1 MNQVRT
7 FNVLTLA
14 SILLLAGC
22 FGLGDSAEAET
33 SDDDHDHTPNAAPV
47 VSVMQTDGFDC
58 DSGTCEGSLY
68 HAVVDPDGD
77 VMTSG
82 WDTDLD
88 GTIDIQITSN
98 RGYSDISINQQEW
111 EEIEDGDIF
120 TTIAFIAVDS
130 NDAATAELLTVYA
143 YDESDSNSGG
153 GLDLFQFADRDAA
166 NEPDM
171 SANGGDALVHVQ
183 MMQGSSL
190 SWALLEVSIVVDGGG
205 SDKCVELADA
215 DEDGLKCTYSYV
227 DDKTWDV
234 ADEITIA
241 EGANGNLCD
250 GEAGFCEVEITLT
263 KKAVGESGDRVI
275 GMFTAIASA

>member
-153 GLDLFQFADRDAA
+153 GLDLYQFDNRDAA

-171 SANGGDALVHVQ
+171 SANGGDALVHVS
-183 MMQGSSL
+183 MTQGSSL
-190 SWALLEVSIVVDGGG
+190 SWSLLEVSIVVDGGT
-205 SDKCVELADA
+205 SNKCVEPADA

-227 DDKTWDV
+227 VDSAWTV
-234 ADEITIA
+234 AEEITIF

-250 GEAGFCEVEITLT
+250 GVEGYCEVNVTLT
-263 KKAVGESGDRVI
+263 KIGVGSAPDAVI
-275 GMFTAIASA
+275 AMFTAVASA

>member
-153 GLDLFQFADRDAA
+153 GLDLYQFDNRDAA

-171 SANGGDALVHVQ
+171 SANGGDALVHVS
-183 MMQGSSL
+183 MTQGSSL
-190 SWALLEVSIVVDGGG
+190 SWSLLEVSIVVDGGT
-205 SDKCVELADA
+205 SNKCVELADA

-227 DDKTWDV
+227 EDKTWDV
-234 ADEITIA
+234 ADEITIS

-250 GEAGFCEVEITLT
+250 GVEGYCNVDVTLS
-263 KKAVGESGDRVI
+263 KKAVGNNDGGTI
-275 GMFTAIASA
+275 GKFTAIASA